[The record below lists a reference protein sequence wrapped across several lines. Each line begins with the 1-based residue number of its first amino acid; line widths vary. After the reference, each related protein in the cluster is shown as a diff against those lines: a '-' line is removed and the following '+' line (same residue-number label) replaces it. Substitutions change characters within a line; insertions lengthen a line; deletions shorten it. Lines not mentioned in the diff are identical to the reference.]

1 MITIK
6 NVSKK
11 YGEKIVLNNI
21 NIEIEEGE
29 VVGVIGRNGAGKSTL
44 FKILCGLTSQYDG
57 ECLVNG
63 QVVKLSE
70 INHIS
75 YMPEERGLDG
85 RLLVREHLTDLAM
98 YKGIKKK
105 IAHTRID
112 YWLKVFELENKKYQ
126 KIDSL
131 SIGNQ
136 QKIQFIE
143 TLLNEPDILI
153 LDEPFSGLDPISTDM
168 FWNIIE
174 TLKKQNKTII
184 FSSHNLSDKIQK
196 CDKFFFIKEGV
207 IKESGSL
214 KDIQN
219 NFGYYLE
226 IATSELSLNN
236 IIELVNPMN
245 VTQTNKYEY
254 VIDIN
259 SKEEA
264 RKILKKL
271 NQVFFEKF
279 YVRRLSLLEIFRIVN
294 EERNKD
300 E

>member
-1 MITIK
+1 
-6 NVSKK
+6 
-11 YGEKIVLNNI
+11 
-21 NIEIEEGE
+21 
-29 VVGVIGRNGAGKSTL
+29 
-44 FKILCGLTSQYDG
+44 
-57 ECLVNG
+57 
-63 QVVKLSE
+63 
-70 INHIS
+70 
-75 YMPEERGLDG
+75 
-85 RLLVREHLTDLAM
+85 
-98 YKGIKKK
+98 
-105 IAHTRID
+105 
-112 YWLKVFELENKKYQ
+112 
-126 KIDSL
+126 
-131 SIGNQ
+131 
-136 QKIQFIE
+136 
-143 TLLNEPDILI
+143 
-153 LDEPFSGLDPISTDM
+153 M

>member
-1 MITIK
+1 
-6 NVSKK
+6 
-11 YGEKIVLNNI
+11 
-21 NIEIEEGE
+21 
-29 VVGVIGRNGAGKSTL
+29 
-44 FKILCGLTSQYDG
+44 
-57 ECLVNG
+57 
-63 QVVKLSE
+63 
-70 INHIS
+70 
-75 YMPEERGLDG
+75 MPEERGLDG

-131 SIGNQ
+131 SKGNQ

>member
-1 MITIK
+1 M
-6 NVSKK
+6 
-11 YGEKIVLNNI
+11 
-21 NIEIEEGE
+21 
-29 VVGVIGRNGAGKSTL
+29 
-44 FKILCGLTSQYDG
+44 
-57 ECLVNG
+57 
-63 QVVKLSE
+63 
-70 INHIS
+70 
-75 YMPEERGLDG
+75 
-85 RLLVREHLTDLAM
+85 
-98 YKGIKKK
+98 
-105 IAHTRID
+105 
-112 YWLKVFELENKKYQ
+112 
-126 KIDSL
+126 
-131 SIGNQ
+131 
-136 QKIQFIE
+136 
-143 TLLNEPDILI
+143 
-153 LDEPFSGLDPISTDM
+153 
-168 FWNIIE
+168 
-174 TLKKQNKTII
+174 
-184 FSSHNLSDKIQK
+184 
-196 CDKFFFIKEGV
+196 IKEGV